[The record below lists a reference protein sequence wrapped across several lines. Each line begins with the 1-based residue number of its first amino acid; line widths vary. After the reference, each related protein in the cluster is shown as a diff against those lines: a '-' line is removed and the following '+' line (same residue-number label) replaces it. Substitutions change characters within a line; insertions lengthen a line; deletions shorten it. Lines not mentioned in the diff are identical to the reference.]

1 MLVIQFSRIGRHN
14 NVAIPVKSD
23 DFEVIAKKLEKEAKK
38 YLISSDVELIY
49 NSQTKKG
56 NLIAGFQNVGEF
68 EIIQKEIPKKPKM
81 KKYTIQPSQEIGDS
95 GWISPEGK
103 YYACN
108 SYGHIDLA
116 DELVKSGLTKKP
128 LQLGLDSDL
137 EGWLHLSDGAFLFN
151 VYEKLSQNQI
161 DFMFS
166 FLQMHQRTYIRV
178 NGIHYD
184 SLAEFLERHNQDIQ

>member
-38 YLISSDVELIY
+38 YLISSEVQLIY

-56 NLIAGFQNVGEF
+56 NLIAGFQHVGEF
-68 EIIQKEIPKKPKM
+68 EVIQKEIPKKPRI
-81 KKYTIQPSQEIGDS
+81 KKYIIQPSQEIGDS

-103 YYACN
+103 YYKCN
-108 SYGHIDLA
+108 SYGHIELA
-116 DELVKSGLTKKP
+116 EELAKYGLTKKP
-128 LQLGLDSDL
+128 LKLGLDSDL

-166 FLQMHQRTYIRV
+166 FLQFQQRNYIRV
-178 NGIHYD
+178 NGIYYN
-184 SLAEFLERHNQDIQ
+184 SLTEFLEKNNQ